1 MEALTG
7 AQVTVRLPS
16 TPRGSLDA
24 PISLRLPSNQLEQ
37 ADELARDLGLQRSE
51 VLRTA
56 IGVGLSILRRQAASR
71 DKGGP

>member
-1 MEALTG
+1 MEALAG
-7 AQVTVRLPS
+7 AHVTIRLPP

-37 ADELARDLGLQRSE
+37 ADDLARDLGLQRSE

-71 DKGGP
+71 DKGEP